1 MEQKSKADFVAAI
14 VVNFID
20 GVQAILEAAR
30 VLAIVLCALALG
42 ASLVWGAVVV
52 FGFPAYTLVGLV
64 TSDSTIR
71 VICSIPVVLV
81 EVLLI
86 AGIGRLR
93 RAWNI

>member
-20 GVQAILEAAR
+20 GVQAILEVAR
-30 VLAIVLCALALG
+30 VLAIVLCVLALG

-52 FGFPAYTLVGLV
+52 FGFPAYMLVGLV